1 MRACFLLLVSSF
13 CFVAYAEQWAA
24 HADDKHSHSDS
35 PWTQFSHPIRRV
47 AVIGAGP
54 AGLQAAAALLEQTN
68 ITVRLFDRAPSPGGN
83 WFYSDELP
91 PREPYPDNDPSSG
104 EGKLPTALPGTLFYE
119 EGDGALSLD
128 ERWRE
133 HWHPRGVWHDLH
145 TNSIT
150 AMTELP
156 GLKYAPDQPWSASVH
171 AVQRHVR
178 AYASLHGLNAND
190 EHENTSGDT
199 ITSYSTRVQ
208 RLWKSN
214 STTWTL
220 TLHRM
225 QRLPETSRLR
235 VDVWDEFFDAVVVAV
250 GRDTLQHV
258 PDIPGLAGWSKAK
271 NAEGKW
277 SVYHSQAFRRA
288 EDYKGKF
295 VLIVGASVSGTE
307 IARELSPYVDR
318 LLISARINTTRTE
331 YDLDSLMRFPSNV
344 EVFPE
349 IAEFAPLDHDKPG
362 IKQGEIRFVNGTV
375 VQGVDEII
383 LATGYR
389 PESFVPHLV
398 DSQFSNLHWTGHY
411 IHDPTLAYMHA
422 IRPWTHGRYQAAG
435 IARVWTGKAR
445 LPSRE
450 RMWGDYI
457 DKKFAFGG
465 IFDTLP
471 QEALLRMYIGWLNA
485 EAVEFGGTMVEP
497 LSMEAREMFVHH
509 NGLSSKNDFV
519 TYEDYAAFDQLPQR
533 TEGEIDLVGTV
544 VDE

>member
-13 CFVAYAEQWAA
+13 CFVAYAEQWTA
-24 HADDKHSHSDS
+24 HADDKHSHLGS

-68 ITVRLFDRAPSPGGN
+68 ITVQLFDRAPSPGGI

-104 EGKLPTALPGTLFYE
+104 KGELPTALPDTLFYE
-119 EGDGALSLD
+119 EGDGGLSLD

-133 HWHPRGVWHDLH
+133 HWHPRGVWSELH

-150 AMTELP
+150 ATTQLP
-156 GLKYAPDQPWSASVH
+156 GLKYAPDQTINVTPALVCICPGC
-171 AVQRHVR
+171 QRHVR
-178 AYASLHGLNAND
+178 AYASLHGLNANA
-190 EHENTSGDT
+190 EHENTSGDK

-208 RLWKSN
+208 HLWKSN

-235 VDVWDEFFDAVVVAV
+235 VDVWDESFDAVVVAV

-258 PDIPGLAGWSKAK
+258 PDIPGLVGWSKAK
-271 NAEGKW
+271 NAEGNW

-288 EDYKGKF
+288 EDYKGKSN
-295 VLIVGASVSGTE
+295 A
-307 IARELSPYVDR
+307 
-318 LLISARINTTRTE
+318 TRTG
-331 YDLDSLMRFPSNV
+331 YDLDPLMRFPSNV
-344 EVFPE
+344 EVFPA
-349 IAEFAPLDHDKPG
+349 IAEFAPLDYDKHG

-375 VQGVDEII
+375 VQGVDEVI

-389 PESFVPHLV
+389 PELFVPHLV

-422 IRPWTHGRYQAAG
+422 IRPWTTGRYQSAG
-435 IARVWTGKAR
+435 IARVWAGKAR
-445 LPSRE
+445 LPSQE
-450 RMWGDYI
+450 RMWRDYV

-465 IFDTLP
+465 IFDMLP
-471 QEALLRMYIGWLNA
+471 QE
-485 EAVEFGGTMVEP
+485 GGYGGRYWTKVRDHE
-497 LSMEAREMFVHH
+497 SRHRDH
-509 NGLSSKNDFV
+509 S
-519 TYEDYAAFDQLPQR
+519 
-533 TEGEIDLVGTV
+533 
-544 VDE
+544 

>member
-24 HADDKHSHSDS
+24 HADDKHSHSGS

-68 ITVRLFDRAPSPGGN
+68 ITVRLFDRAPSPGGI

-104 EGKLPTALPGTLFYE
+104 KGEFPTALPATLFYE
-119 EGDGALSLD
+119 EGDGGLSLD

-133 HWHPRGVWHDLH
+133 HWHPRGVWSELH

-150 AMTELP
+150 ATTQLP

-190 EHENTSGDT
+190 EHENASGDK

-208 RLWKSN
+208 HLWKSN

-220 TLHRM
+220 TLQRM
-225 QRLPETSRLR
+225 QRLLETNRLR
-235 VDVWDEFFDAVVVAV
+235 VDVWDESFDAVVVTV
-250 GRDTLQHV
+250 GRNTMQHV
-258 PDIPGLAGWSKAK
+258 PDIPGLVGWSKAK

-277 SVYHSQAFRRA
+277 SVYHSQAFRWA
-288 EDYKGKF
+288 EDYKGK
-295 VLIVGASVSGTE
+295 VILIVGAGVSGAE
-307 IARELSPYVDR
+307 IAREISPYIDR
-318 LLISARINTTRTE
+318 VLVSARTNSTK
-331 YDLDSLMRFPSNV
+331 DLDTMRFPSNA
-344 EVFPE
+344 EFFPE
-349 IAEFAPLDHDKPG
+349 IAEFSALGNDTSHG

-375 VQGVDEII
+375 VQGVDVVI

-389 PESFVPHLV
+389 TETFIPQV
-398 DSQFSNLHWTGHY
+398 DSQYSNLHWTGHY

-435 IARVWTGKAR
+435 IARVWAGKAR

-450 RMWGDYI
+450 RMWSDYV
-457 DKKFAFGG
+457 DEKFAFGG
-465 IFDTLP
+465 IFDMLP
-471 QEALLRMYIGWLNA
+471 QEVLLRMYIGWLNA
-485 EAVEFGGTMVEP
+485 EAVELGGTMVEP
-497 LSMEAREMFVHH
+497 LP
-509 NGLSSKNDFV
+509 L
-519 TYEDYAAFDQLPQR
+519 
-533 TEGEIDLVGTV
+533 EIRRRNTDTGPCRGAI
-544 VDE
+544 